1 MLERLA
7 DPQVRERL
15 SEEYKEAGRDWDKVM
30 VSFVKTEG
38 NKVIEGLSILRIAE
52 KRSQSITDAVCEL
65 LLDERAQAMNVSFW
79 GNEEDVTTMV
89 KHPAV
94 MPCSDG
100 WMHAPFGPLGDGK
113 PHPRCYGAFPRYF
126 RRYVNEE
133 RILTLE
139 DAIRRMTSM
148 PAARIGIQDRGIIR
162 EGMRADITVFDAVRI
177 KDLATYEKPH
187 AYPVGIEHV
196 IVNGAMTIEN
206 CEHTGALNG
215 EILRK

>member
-1 MLERLA
+1 
-7 DPQVRERL
+7 
-15 SEEYKEAGRDWDKVM
+15 
-30 VSFVKTEG
+30 
-38 NKVIEGLSILRIAE
+38 VIEGLSILRIAE